1 MQQLGLHF
9 AKSERAAYVKASEV
23 RTVALPPVNGVLS
36 PVPELSLPSLAQAF
50 GRLARRK
57 ACGASG
63 IPAEALA
70 TLPVEAAGCFAGLL
84 LKVQLRGQS
93 PALWRGGIVAP
104 IPKPN
109 KCPSD
114 LAAWR
119 SILLLE
125 ASAKGVARA
134 LRPCLLRS
142 FEKLRV
148 EGQRGSRPRIPI
160 QIPMATCRGF
170 FRTLR
175 HCAQPGGLLF
185 IDGQAAFYSTLRQL
199 LTGATGLEDAGC
211 LEQLAEVCFT
221 TEQEKTRFIAQAT
234 APGLLQCTDTPESV
248 RRVLI
253 SSFEGSWYAVG
264 SDRQAIFQ
272 TKTGTLPGAPL
283 ADLTFQIIFSQAL
296 QGMQDRL
303 LELGLAA
310 QLELS
315 AKVSFRMPAPTW
327 MDDLAVPL
335 VVPEAA
341 AVVPTAAKVVE
352 VVAQELASIGI
363 QINMGAGKSELVPFF
378 IGPQS
383 RLEKNRW
390 LCSENAS
397 FPVQLTGERTG
408 RMTIAP
414 TYVHLGA
421 VIDAR
426 AGDLE
431 DVRRRR
437 ILAREMMTSQL
448 KILRNPFLHFEEKR
462 QIFLAAPM
470 ARFQHGAGLWALERA
485 SEADAYHAAYMEL
498 VRRACRPLTA
508 VSSRGLSDVEV
519 CCAVG
524 VLTSSEARVA
534 ALCRHTAWLC
544 AEPCQAVSEM
554 WLTSGQWQ
562 TNAHMMLY
570 RPAHTLQDSLVRL
583 PGRHACEIPRGPSDG
598 PVPILSGVFNKSA
611 RQLVRSFSGN
621 GPASNGHARKVGFSF
636 MLIRPG

>member
-1 MQQLGLHF
+1 M
-9 AKSERAAYVKASEV
+9 
-23 RTVALPPVNGVLS
+23 
-36 PVPELSLPSLAQAF
+36 
-50 GRLARRK
+50 
-57 ACGASG
+57 
-63 IPAEALA
+63 
-70 TLPVEAAGCFAGLL
+70 
-84 LKVQLRGQS
+84 
-93 PALWRGGIVAP
+93 AP

-134 LRPCLLRS
+134 LRPCLRRS

-148 EGQRGSRPRIPI
+148 EGQGGSRPRIPI

-185 IDGQAAFYSTLRQL
+185 IDGQAAFYSTLRQI
-199 LTGATGLEDAGC
+199 LTGATGLEDEGC

-352 VVAQELASIGI
+352 VVAQANPSSSLSSSALKADWKRIDGS
-363 QINMGAGKSELVPFF
+363 APRTLPF
-378 IGPQS
+378 P
-383 RLEKNRW
+383 
-390 LCSENAS
+390 
-397 FPVQLTGERTG
+397 
-408 RMTIAP
+408 
-414 TYVHLGA
+414 
-421 VIDAR
+421 
-426 AGDLE
+426 
-431 DVRRRR
+431 
-437 ILAREMMTSQL
+437 
-448 KILRNPFLHFEEKR
+448 
-462 QIFLAAPM
+462 
-470 ARFQHGAGLWALERA
+470 
-485 SEADAYHAAYMEL
+485 
-498 VRRACRPLTA
+498 
-508 VSSRGLSDVEV
+508 SS
-519 CCAVG
+519 
-524 VLTSSEARVA
+524 
-534 ALCRHTAWLC
+534 
-544 AEPCQAVSEM
+544 
-554 WLTSGQWQ
+554 
-562 TNAHMMLY
+562 
-570 RPAHTLQDSLVRL
+570 
-583 PGRHACEIPRGPSDG
+583 
-598 PVPILSGVFNKSA
+598 
-611 RQLVRSFSGN
+611 
-621 GPASNGHARKVGFSF
+621 
-636 MLIRPG
+636 